1 MQTQFLS
8 ARSQVFHHADPHAV
22 SEYVNQHVGSHSIR
36 LPNRDHLKASLE
48 HRKFAVMDIC
58 QISYGGSVQVTT
70 TSLDTIYQLQILQ
83 SGHCHWT
90 GREGEHLFVPGELM
104 VINPDEPVVLT
115 YSKDCKKLIFKL
127 PVGLLEEGCRE
138 NNWQPPETG
147 IRFASSCHDLKALG
161 GFSDLVRLLCAEAE
175 NPLLQPKLQE
185 YYASILTGKLLGLLG
200 HNGKTILSSDC
211 AASFDVLMAFIDD
224 HLRQEITIEQMVRV
238 AGVSERSL
246 YNLFERHMAS
256 SPQHYIRQR
265 KLERVRTLL
274 SDPASHVR
282 NVTEAAL
289 DYGFLNP
296 GRFAQAYHQRFGE
309 LPSHTFRRYRKV
321 LQ

>member
-1 MQTQFLS
+1 MQPQLLS

-36 LPNRDHLKASLE
+36 LPNRGRLEASLE

-70 TSLDTIYQLQILQ
+70 TSLDTIYHLQILL

-104 VINPDEPVVLT
+104 IINPDEPVVLT

-138 NNWQPPETG
+138 NNWQPPEQG
-147 IRFASSCHDLKALG
+147 IRFASACHDLKALG
-161 GFSDLVRLLCAEAE
+161 GFSDLIRLLCAESE
-175 NPLLQPKLQE
+175 DPLLSPRLQE
-185 YYASILTGKLLGLLG
+185 HYASILTGKLLSSLG
-200 HNGKTILSSDC
+200 HNGKTILSRDC
-211 AASFDVLMAFIDD
+211 VASFDSLIAFIDD
-224 HLRQEITIEQMVRV
+224 HLRQEITVEQMLSV

-246 YNLFERHMAS
+246 YNLFERHMTS

-265 KLERVRTLL
+265 KLERVRALL
-274 SDPASHVR
+274 SDPASRVR

-296 GRFAQAYHQRFGE
+296 GRFAQAYHQSFGE
-309 LPSHTFRRYRKV
+309 LPSHTFRRHRKV

>member
-185 YYASILTGKLLGLLG
+185 YYASILTGKLLGLLE